1 MKKDLSLSGSRSV
14 HFRRS
19 ASHLT
24 KVYPVTM
31 RALIFSSCI
40 ILIIANSLAEAA
52 VASIPQRELTP
63 NDVEDPN
70 MHLFEKGPFDG
81 GNGLRGPRKGRRDI
95 DVIPQSE
102 LKSRDVTDP
111 VAQKYRTRELPGGG
125 TGRGP
130 RKDERFWPWQRDD
143 KKDDRL
149 WPWKS
154 DTEKETAGE

>member
-1 MKKDLSLSGSRSV
+1 
-14 HFRRS
+14 
-19 ASHLT
+19 
-24 KVYPVTM
+24 M

-52 VASIPQRELTP
+52 VAPIPQKELTP

-70 MHLFEKGPFDG
+70 MHLFKKGPFDG

-102 LKSRDVTDP
+102 LKTRDVTVP

-130 RKDERFWPWQRDD
+130 RKGDMWSEIDQEARTAVERALHDNIPYSDRDT
-143 KKDDRL
+143 KTIWEEVIDRVM
-149 WPWKS
+149 P
-154 DTEKETAGE
+154 